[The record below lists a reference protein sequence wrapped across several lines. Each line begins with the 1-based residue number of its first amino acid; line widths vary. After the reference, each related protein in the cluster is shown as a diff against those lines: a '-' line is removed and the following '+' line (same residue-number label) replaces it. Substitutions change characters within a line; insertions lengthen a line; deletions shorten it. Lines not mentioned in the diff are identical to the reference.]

1 MSDRVNR
8 KKERRKRRAYAKP
21 VLRSIDLVADQV
33 MATGCKM
40 VGSGNPGG
48 MSCAQNNCVSNGS

>member
-1 MSDRVNR
+1 MTDRVKNEKQRER
-8 KKERRKRRAYAKP
+8 KSYTRPE
-21 VLRSIDLVADQV
+21 LRSIDLVADQV

-48 MSCAQNNCVSNGS
+48 LSCAQNNCVNNGS